1 MKSITFEVPS
11 EVPYIVLC
19 IVILGIEC
27 FFTAYLAVVPKRV
40 KHFTT
45 EFMAQ
50 FKEEHQAAF
59 GKDSEPANGGF
70 PDSGNGYYSEKLSYE
85 AWYEFNCAQR
95 VHLNFVETMP

>member
-1 MKSITFEVPS
+1 MKSITFEVPG
-11 EVPYIVLC
+11 ELPYIVLC

-50 FKEEHQAAF
+50 FKEEH
-59 GKDSEPANGGF
+59 
-70 PDSGNGYYSEKLSYE
+70 
-85 AWYEFNCAQR
+85 
-95 VHLNFVETMP
+95 